1 MLNTQDDDSN
11 DSPYS
16 NLDVQCSYFD
26 ENQYINNFKNLKN
39 ISILSLNIQSL
50 PSKFAEFQEL
60 IQNLQIN
67 KCEPD
72 ILCIQET
79 WQIPNLSSVSLD
91 SYNVFECNLRSNHV
105 QGSGV
110 GLYLKKTLKFN
121 ILHEKSI
128 FVDRIFES
136 IFVEVW
142 IEKKKYYSWQH
153 L

>member
-1 MLNTQDDDSN
+1 MEHPRPLQVCTNVCIIFAHTGARVTRVNSDLLNTQDDDSN

-16 NLDVQCSYFD
+16 NLNVQCSYFD
-26 ENQYINNFKNLKN
+26 ENQFINNFKILKN

-72 ILCIQET
+72 ILSIQET

-91 SYNVFECNLRSNHV
+91 S
-105 QGSGV
+105 
-110 GLYLKKTLKFN
+110 
-121 ILHEKSI
+121 
-128 FVDRIFES
+128 
-136 IFVEVW
+136 
-142 IEKKKYYSWQH
+142 
-153 L
+153 

>member
-1 MLNTQDDDSN
+1 MKMVNDVIFSIDNLNVDPSFNFSNSLFNSKLLNTQDDDSN

-50 PSKFAEFQEL
+50 SSKFAEFQEL
-60 IQNLQIN
+60 IQNLQIY

-91 SYNVFECNLRSNHV
+91 SYNVIECN
-105 QGSGV
+105 
-110 GLYLKKTLKFN
+110 
-121 ILHEKSI
+121 
-128 FVDRIFES
+128 
-136 IFVEVW
+136 
-142 IEKKKYYSWQH
+142 
-153 L
+153 